1 MDEQTL
7 RSWRS
12 DLRAR
17 LIAHRLGTSAEE
29 RSRWGAVIDAHLEQ
43 LLSDVS
49 DQIIAFCWPYQ
60 AEYDARA
67 LMLRFLARGARAALP
82 VVVAPRTP
90 MVFRQWTPEM
100 KMVAGVYDIPVPVDS
115 SEVTP
120 DVVLAALAGFD
131 DECFRLGYGAGFFD
145 RTFAAIEPKPTV
157 IGVGFEIARVPTIY
171 PQWHDIPMD
180 YVVTE
185 AGVRTRDKRHVHECS
200 NTARSM
206 CNGAVKPFIRET
218 QIPSPVQRVS

>member
-7 RSWRS
+7 KSWRS
-12 DLRAR
+12 ELRAR

-29 RSRWGAVIDAHLEQ
+29 RSRWGAGIDAHLEQ
-43 LLSDVS
+43 LLPDVA

-82 VVVAPRTP
+82 VVVAPRSP
-90 MVFRQWTPEM
+90 MVFRQWTPET

-115 SEVTP
+115 AEVTP
-120 DVVLAALAGFD
+120 DVVLVALAGFD
-131 DECFRLGYGAGFFD
+131 EQGYRLGYGGGFFD
-145 RTFAAIEPKPTV
+145 RTLAVIDPKPII
-157 IGVGFEIARVPTIY
+157 IGVGFELARVPTIH

-180 YVVTE
+180 HVVTE
-185 AGVRTRDKRHVHECS
+185 TGVRTRDKQRVHERSSATRHDAQS
-200 NTARSM
+200 NR
-206 CNGAVKPFIRET
+206 
-218 QIPSPVQRVS
+218 